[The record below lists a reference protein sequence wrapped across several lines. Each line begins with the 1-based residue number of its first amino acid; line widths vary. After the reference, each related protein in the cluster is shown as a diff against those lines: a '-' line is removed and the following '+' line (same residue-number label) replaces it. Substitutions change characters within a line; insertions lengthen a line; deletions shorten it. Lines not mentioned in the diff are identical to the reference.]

1 LKKNVEDLSTYG
13 STALGPAVV
22 AAIQMASKGKKGAK
36 IILCTDGEANQGLVG
51 TEFYNKAAAYA
62 KEKGVVINILS
73 LKGDNCNLKE
83 LGKLSLSTRGS
94 LMKIDPKLLGTEFN
108 KVSKEVLYGTESKL
122 KIIVNRLMEIENID
136 SKELSADKTTVDQD
150 YGNFTK

>member
-1 LKKNVEDLSTYG
+1 MKKNVEDLSTYG

-22 AAIQMASKGKKGAK
+22 AAIQMSSKGKKGAK

-51 TEFYNKAAAYA
+51 AEFYNKAASYA

-94 LMKIDPKLLGTEFN
+94 LMKIDPKLLGT
-108 KVSKEVLYGTESKL
+108 
-122 KIIVNRLMEIENID
+122 
-136 SKELSADKTTVDQD
+136 
-150 YGNFTK
+150 